1 MKTGWISDRVGVGLD
16 RIGWE
21 AAAALRKGVDALGFG
36 LDGPEE
42 KVRRR
47 RDDGL
52 GNECGVGVSLEL
64 DDVVV
69 GSWTRARRET
79 TVLNIAVVRK
89 PPLGHG

>member
-1 MKTGWISDRVGVGLD
+1 MKTGCISDRVGVGLD

-47 RDDGL
+47 RDDEL
-52 GNECGVGVSLEL
+52 GNECDVGISLEE
-64 DDVVV
+64 VAV
-69 GSWTRARRET
+69 GSWARAQRET
-79 TVLNIAVVRK
+79 AFLNIVVVRE
-89 PPLGHG
+89 PPLGRG